1 MNLDGLSQCSGY
13 HPQSCHA
20 HAHAYCTA
28 VLVREEGTY
37 YLAIVGIKTEGVVW
51 CCVLTAELDKAPNST
66 NDVHDSELRPIYSY
80 GTAVMY

>member
-1 MNLDGLSQCSGY
+1 MGFLNVQGITLS
-13 HPQSCHA
+13 
-20 HAHAYCTA
+20 
-28 VLVREEGTY
+28 LVTRMHTRTVQPYFYY